1 MNYYGTQV
9 NNLIEELRRLP
20 GIGGKSAQRLAF
32 HIINMPQEHVEH
44 LAEVLVSARKN
55 IRYCKCCCTLT
66 DGELCPICASDKRD
80 HSTIMVVEH
89 TKDLAAYEK
98 TGQYNGVYH
107 VLQGTLVPSL
117 GKGPDDIRFKEL
129 MERLDTTPVKELIL
143 ATNSSLDGEATA
155 MYITKKVKPRGI
167 RITRIASGV
176 PIGGELEYIDE
187 VTLLRALEGY
197 MIQDTDLFH
206 DSIKNNLRIAKLTA
220 TDEEII
226 ESGEFSYGSS
236 VFFHGKKK
244 YEERL
249 ESKYPY
255 LKVINIETVFPS
267 RFNQDS
273 LIIIL
278 LFKLSIFA
286 S

>member
-9 NNLIEELRRLP
+9 TNLIEELRRLP
-20 GIGGKSAQRLAF
+20 GIGSKSAQRLAF
-32 HIINMPQEHVEH
+32 HIINMPEEHVEH

-66 DGELCPICASDKRD
+66 DREICPICSSDKRD

-89 TKDLAAYEK
+89 TQDLAAYEK

-129 MERLDTTPVKELIL
+129 EERLDNTPVKELIL

-187 VTLLRALEGY
+187 VTLSRALDG
-197 MIQDTDLFH
+197 
-206 DSIKNNLRIAKLTA
+206 RIEL
-220 TDEEII
+220 
-226 ESGEFSYGSS
+226 
-236 VFFHGKKK
+236 
-244 YEERL
+244 
-249 ESKYPY
+249 
-255 LKVINIETVFPS
+255 
-267 RFNQDS
+267 
-273 LIIIL
+273 
-278 LFKLSIFA
+278 
-286 S
+286 

>member
-9 NNLIEELRRLP
+9 TNLIEELRRLP
-20 GIGGKSAQRLAF
+20 GIGSKSAQRLAF
-32 HIINMPQEHVEH
+32 HIINMSEEHVEH

-66 DGELCPICASDKRD
+66 DREICPICASDKRD

-89 TKDLAAYEK
+89 TQDLAAYEK

-129 MERLDTTPVKELIL
+129 EERLDKTPVKELIL

-187 VTLLRALEGY
+187 VTLSRALDG
-197 MIQDTDLFH
+197 
-206 DSIKNNLRIAKLTA
+206 RIEL
-220 TDEEII
+220 
-226 ESGEFSYGSS
+226 
-236 VFFHGKKK
+236 
-244 YEERL
+244 
-249 ESKYPY
+249 
-255 LKVINIETVFPS
+255 
-267 RFNQDS
+267 
-273 LIIIL
+273 
-278 LFKLSIFA
+278 
-286 S
+286 